1 MEFQVEREAILKP
14 LQMVSGVVE
23 KRQTQPILANVLL
36 QANSH
41 LLTVTGTDLEVELL
55 ARLTLTEPAET
66 GAITIPA
73 KKFIDICKSLPAE
86 SVLKLSHQDH
96 QLTIRSGRSRFTLV
110 TLPADDFPG
119 LDELPGE
126 FEFSLLASEMRYLIE
141 NTHFSMAQNDVRY
154 YLNGLYL
161 DIKSGVINAVA
172 TDGHRLA
179 WSHLGNDP
187 VSDEYSVIIPRKGI
201 VELLRLLN
209 DDSQINVT
217 LTKNHI
223 RITAETYVFT
233 SKLIDGRF
241 PEYERVIPQ
250 NCEKNIIVD
259 RDTFRET
266 LQRVAILSNEK
277 YRGVRLQVRENQ
289 MHLLANNPE
298 QEEAEEEVE
307 IKYQGEA
314 FDVGFNVSYLID
326 ALSHLPAGDVT
337 LSLVD
342 AKSSM
347 KIQSLADPN
356 RSYVIMPMRV

>member
-1 MEFQVEREAILKP
+1 MEFEVGREAILKP
-14 LQMVSGVVE
+14 LQMVAGVVE
-23 KRQTQPILANVLL
+23 RRQTQPILANVLL

-55 ARLTLTEPAET
+55 ARLTLSQPAAT

-73 KKFIDICKSLPAE
+73 KKFIDICKSLPSE
-86 SVLKLSHQDH
+86 SILKLSHQDN
-96 QLTIRSGRSRFTLV
+96 QLVIRSGRSRFTLV
-110 TLPADDFPG
+110 TLPAEEFPS
-119 LDELPGE
+119 LEELPGE
-126 FEFSLLASEMRYLIE
+126 FEFSILASDLSYLIE

-161 DIKSGVINAVA
+161 DIKLGKINAVA

-179 WSHLGNDP
+179 MATQANEQ
-187 VSDEYSVIIPRKGI
+187 VSGDYSVILPRKGI

-209 DDSQINVT
+209 DNEHINVT

-223 RITAETYVFT
+223 RITAESYMFT

-241 PEYERVIPQ
+241 PDYERVIPQ
-250 NCEKNIIVD
+250 QCEKNLIID
-259 RDTFRET
+259 RDSFRET

-277 YRGVRLQVRENQ
+277 YRGVRLNIQNNLMR
-289 MHLLANNPE
+289 LLANNPE
-298 QEEAEEEVE
+298 QEEAEEEIE
-307 IKYQGEA
+307 IKYDGEA

-326 ALSHLPAGDVT
+326 ALNHLPTGDVA

-356 RSYVIMPMRV
+356 RTFVIMPMRV